1 MQIIIVGFLQSI
13 GSGILIGFVYA
24 LLGLSIVIIFKA
36 SQAFNFA
43 VGQFLVIGAF
53 LFYTLFAS
61 LMLPFLIAFPLGLLI
76 AGLVGAAI
84 ERLTIKPLIGRDPIF
99 MTKATLGLFFLL
111 SASVQFVLKYIGSS
125 GWSPL
130 NMPDITFKTSRL
142 FFLSE
147 QIWAGL
153 LSVLTFGLVILF
165 LLHTRLGLAIR
176 AVSESQI
183 IASAF
188 GINARFILMI
198 TWSISSVCVAV
209 AGIMISNF
217 GVFSASL
224 AQVGFRAIPVVLV
237 GGMDSV
243 RGALSAGI
251 IIGVFESIVSSYIEP
266 LGLIGFKDVAAY
278 ILLLIMLF
286 IRPHGLFGTVRI
298 ERI

>member
-1 MQIIIVGFLQSI
+1 MQIIIAGFLQSI

-24 LLGLSIVIIFKA
+24 LLGLSIVIIFRA

-53 LFYTLFAS
+53 IFYSLFAGLS
-61 LMLPFLIAFPLGLLI
+61 IPFLIAFPLGLLS
-76 AGLVGAAI
+76 AGVAGAVI
-84 ERLTIKPLIGRDPIF
+84 ESLTIKPLIGRDPVF

-125 GWSPL
+125 GWAPI
-130 NMPDITFKTSRL
+130 NMPDITFKINRL

-147 QIWAGL
+147 QMWAGF

-165 LLHTRLGLAIR
+165 LLHTRSGLAIR

-183 IASAF
+183 TASAF
-188 GINARFILMI
+188 GINTRFILMLA
-198 TWSISSVCVAV
+198 WSISSVCAAV

-224 AQVGFRAIPVVLV
+224 AHVGFRAIPVVLI

-243 RGALSAGI
+243 WGALIAGI
-251 IIGVFESIVSSYIEP
+251 IIGIFESLVAAYIEP
-266 LGLIGFKDVAAY
+266 LGLIGFKEVAAY
-278 ILLLIMLF
+278 IMLLIMLF
-286 IRPHGLFGTVRI
+286 IRPYGLFGTVRI